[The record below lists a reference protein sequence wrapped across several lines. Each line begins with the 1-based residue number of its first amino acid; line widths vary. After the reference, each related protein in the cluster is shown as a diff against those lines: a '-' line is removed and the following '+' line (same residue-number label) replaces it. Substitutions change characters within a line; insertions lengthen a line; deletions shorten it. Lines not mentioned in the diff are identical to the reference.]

1 MGSDWSTIAKR
12 KVRKG
17 KGPCSLQKKDRWGH
31 SGSVITQK
39 SQRTET
45 KTGIDAV
52 DQIAQSKVGDGPRKF
67 DRVVNEVQP

>member
-31 SGSVITQK
+31 SGLAITQK
-39 SQRTET
+39 FQRTEP
-45 KTGIDAV
+45 KTRIDAS

-67 DRVVNEVQP
+67 DRIVNEIQP